1 MQKHSKKIKMRHFLA
16 PSGRPEMM
24 REKLP
29 AQKAFPY
36 LAVRSIAREVLY
48 PKAPLL
54 FFTG

>member
-29 AQKAFPY
+29 AQKAFQY
-36 LAVRSIAREVLY
+36 LSVCSIAREVLY

>member
-1 MQKHSKKIKMRHFLA
+1 MQKHSKKIKMRYSLA
-16 PSGRPEMM
+16 PSGQPEMM

-29 AQKAFPY
+29 AQKAFPH
-36 LAVRSIAREVLY
+36 LVVCSIAREVLY